1 MSTAEP
7 HVRSHVDTR
16 VQTRWEHSPTSDG
29 AHVPLLVHRPDQP
42 RGWLVWAHGG
52 SWQYGSARHW
62 APVTSRIASLSRWAV
77 VSVDYRLAPEHHHPS
92 AVLDMLA
99 ALGWAEQRAG
109 EFPVAVGGDSAGGTI
124 AALAA
129 LARRDADGRVPP
141 QLLAYPPLDPA
152 CSRASYLAPSAVA
165 PARSDLMA
173 AWRRWLGDT
182 PPHPTVPATP
192 LQAADLTGLAS
203 VSLIVGADDPVR
215 DDVGAYAARLR
226 DDAVPTSLRSL
237 DNTGHADILNPTGLV
252 LPTIITALN
261 ELSGD
266 RDQHPPHHHYPEGKL
281 S

>member
-52 SWQYGSARHW
+52 SWQYGSARQW
-62 APVTSRIASLSRWAV
+62 APVTSRIASLSGWAV
-77 VSVDYRLAPEHHHPS
+77 VSVDYRLAPEHHHP
-92 AVLDMLA
+92 AAILDTLA
-99 ALGWAEQRAG
+99 ALSWAEQRAG
-109 EFPVAVGGDSAGGTI
+109 ELPVVIGGDSVGGTI

-129 LARRDADGRVPP
+129 LARRDTGGRVPP

-152 CSRASYLAPSAVA
+152 CSRASYLAPSTVA
-165 PARSDLMA
+165 PGRSDLMA
-173 AWRRWLGDT
+173 AWRLWLGDT
-182 PPHPTVPATP
+182 PRHPTMPATP

-203 VSLIVGADDPVR
+203 VFLVVGDDDPVR
-215 DDVGAYAARLR
+215 DDVLAYAARLR
-226 DDAVPTSLRSL
+226 DDEVPTSLHSL
-237 DNTGHADILNPTGLV
+237 KNTRHADILNPTGLV
-252 LPTIITALN
+252 LPTIVARLN
-261 ELSGD
+261 ELSAHH
-266 RDQHPPHHHYPEGKL
+266 DQHRPHHLEGKL